1 MTGAD
6 NSTPLIPL
14 AAFRGIIRRGAEGGL
29 PTGRRTVGLKKRR
42 VRWSVRRAVR
52 SLWKPCGV
60 RTRFP
65 GAASKEGSN
74 SGGFLSVDWLGW
86 DGRRCNTQGI
96 RGEE

>member
-52 SLWKPCGV
+52 SLWKPCGPNTLPWRGV
-60 RTRFP
+60 EGGIGSGLKAKGAERTQPR
-65 GAASKEGSN
+65 N
-74 SGGFLSVDWLGW
+74 CTD
-86 DGRRCNTQGI
+86 RNHI
-96 RGEE
+96 I

>member
-52 SLWKPCGV
+52 SLWKPCG
-60 RTRFP
+60 
-65 GAASKEGSN
+65 
-74 SGGFLSVDWLGW
+74 
-86 DGRRCNTQGI
+86 
-96 RGEE
+96 

>member
-29 PTGRRTVGLKKRR
+29 QPGDVPSASRKDVCGGLCGGQCAPFGSR
-42 VRWSVRRAVR
+42 VA
-52 SLWKPCGV
+52 

-65 GAASKEGSN
+65 GAASKEGSAP
-74 SGGFLSVDWLGW
+74 D
-86 DGRRCNTQGI
+86 
-96 RGEE
+96 